1 MNTLKIILAILVMG
15 AIITTA
21 IVGVYTIIA
30 SVRFFKNKEYIE
42 GCLALFATVV
52 LGLMVVIEVLYWLL

>member
-30 SVRFFKNKEYIE
+30 SARFFKNKEYSE
-42 GCLALFATVV
+42 GCLALFTTAI
-52 LGLMVVIEVLYWLL
+52 LGLMVVIEVLYWLP

>member
-15 AIITTA
+15 AIITTVTLG
-21 IVGVYTIIA
+21 ICTIIA

-42 GCLALFATVV
+42 GCLALSTTAI
-52 LGLMVVIEVLYWLL
+52 LGLMVVMEVLYWLP